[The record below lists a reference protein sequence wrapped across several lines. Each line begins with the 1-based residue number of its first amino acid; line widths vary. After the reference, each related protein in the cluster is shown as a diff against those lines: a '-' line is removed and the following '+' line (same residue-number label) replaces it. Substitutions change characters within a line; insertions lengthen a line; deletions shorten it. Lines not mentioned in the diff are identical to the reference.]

1 MPQQAAD
8 KLGISFHRSLPCR
21 RAGIIQ
27 LLNIAANAEGELD
40 YQEIWEKTSLGT
52 VDAQATSRYA
62 SGFGL
67 YNKQGLTPF
76 GRFVLSHDPGL
87 TQVATQ
93 WILHYHF
100 SAPQREG
107 PAFWGHLV
115 RTVLQPGNVL
125 TSETVG
131 SLIEQYDLE
140 NGGKQLK
147 PDTYRGGGGAFL
159 NTYGKRDGLG
169 ALGFLKET
177 GLGEYTVDEPIP
189 APWPVVAYALADTW
203 AGLWGDR
210 VGVNLDET
218 REVGALLLM
227 GSGTLNTRLRAM
239 ATQERGMVEVQ
250 RRHPPYQVTR
260 LALDPATVLEHL
272 YERDDDSE

>member
-1 MPQQAAD
+1 MPQQTPE

-27 LLNIAANAEGELD
+27 LLSIAESSEGDLD
-40 YQEIWEKTSLGT
+40 YQRIWEKTSLGT

-62 SGFGL
+62 FGFGL
-67 YNKQGLTPF
+67 YDKHGLTSF
-76 GRFVLSHDPGL
+76 AQFIRRHDPGL
-87 TQVATQ
+87 ISVATQ
-93 WILHYHF
+93 WLLHYNF
-100 SAPQREG
+100 SALHRGG

-115 RTVLQPGNVL
+115 KTIFQPGDVL
-125 TSETVG
+125 TSETV
-131 SLIEQYDLE
+131 SKFIEHFHLE
-140 NGGKQLK
+140 YGGNRLK
-147 PDTYRGGGGAFL
+147 ADTYRGGAVAFL

-169 ALGFLKET
+169 ALGFLNET
-177 GLGEYTVDEPIP
+177 GPGEYVVGEPAP

-203 AGLWGDR
+203 AGRWADR

-227 GSGTLNTRLRAM
+227 GSGMLNTRFRAM
-239 ATQERGMVEVQ
+239 QGRGMIEVQ

-260 LALDPATVLEHL
+260 LSLDPAAVLEHL
-272 YERDDDSE
+272 YEREDDSE